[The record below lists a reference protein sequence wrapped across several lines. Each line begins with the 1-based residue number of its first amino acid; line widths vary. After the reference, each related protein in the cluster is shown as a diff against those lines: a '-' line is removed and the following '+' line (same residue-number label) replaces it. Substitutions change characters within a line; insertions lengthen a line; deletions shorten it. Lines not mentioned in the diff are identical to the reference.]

1 MGKLFGTDGI
11 RGVANKELLVPE
23 TVVRVGKAIG
33 ISLKKGHARHGKVL
47 IGKDTR
53 LSGYLIETAICS
65 GLCAVGVDPY
75 LVGPLPTPGIAF
87 LTSNMRAAYGVVISA
102 SHNPYY
108 DNGIKFFDADGFKL
122 SDSNEAAI
130 EELVFAPPPGYD
142 VSHGDI
148 GKAFR
153 IDDAV
158 GRYVVHLKYAFPKHM
173 DLEGVRIV
181 LDCANGAAY
190 KVAPWVF
197 EELGAEVI
205 VMNDEPDG
213 TNINERCGAI
223 HPEAMAKKV
232 VEVNAHLGLA
242 LDGDADRAIL
252 ADEKGE
258 IVHGDQVLAM
268 CATAWAKE
276 GRLKRNLVVATV
288 MSTMA
293 LDRFLAERGIGLLR
307 TQVGDRYVVEAMR
320 REGANIGGES
330 SGHFVFSDHST
341 SGDGILT
348 ALMVLELMLKANRP
362 LSELERILEPSPQ
375 VLLNV
380 ETNGHTAELLSGE
393 AFQASIRRLE
403 QKIGKTGRVFVRA
416 SGTQPLIRILIEGE
430 DRAVI
435 DDVGQEIL
443 EAIQGLNGNAKG
455 AFGGN
460 GRNALGS

>member
-11 RGVANKELLVPE
+11 RGIANKELLVPE
-23 TVVRVGKAIG
+23 TVVRIGKAIG
-33 ISLKKGHARHGKVL
+33 ISMKKGHVRHGKVL

-65 GLCAVGVDPY
+65 GLCSVGVDPY

-108 DNGIKFFDADGFKL
+108 DNGIKVFDSEGFKL
-122 SDSNEAAI
+122 TDASEAAI
-130 EELVFAPPPGYD
+130 EELVFSPPRGYD
-142 VSHGDI
+142 ASHGDI

-158 GRYVVHLKYAFPKHM
+158 GRYVVHLKHAFPKTM
-173 DLEGVRIV
+173 DLEGLRIV

-197 EELGAEVI
+197 EELGAEVF

-213 TNINERCGAI
+213 TNINEHCGAI
-223 HPEAMAKKV
+223 HPEAMARKV
-232 VEVNAHLGLA
+232 SELQAHLGLA

-252 ADEKGE
+252 VDEKGE

-268 CATAWAKE
+268 CATGWAKE
-276 GRLKRNLVVATV
+276 GRLKRNLLVATV
-288 MSTMA
+288 MSTLA
-293 LDRFLAERGIGLLR
+293 LDRFLEDRGMKVLR

-320 REGANIGGES
+320 REGVNIGGES
-330 SGHFVFSDHST
+330 SGHFVFSDHAT

-348 ALMVLELMLKANRP
+348 ALMVLEYMLKENRP
-362 LSELERILEPSPQ
+362 LSELKRILEPTPQ
-375 VLLNV
+375 VLLNI
-380 ETNGHTAELLSGE
+380 ETNGHKHGLLENGAVQE
-393 AFQASIRRLE
+393 KVRRLE
-403 QKIGKTGRVFVRA
+403 EKLGARGRILVRA

-430 DRAVI
+430 DRDVL
-435 DDVGQEIL
+435 DDAGQEIL
-443 EAIQGLNGNAKG
+443 EAIQAVNGNAKG
-455 AFGGN
+455 VVGGN

>member
-1 MGKLFGTDGI
+1 
-11 RGVANKELLVPE
+11 
-23 TVVRVGKAIG
+23 
-33 ISLKKGHARHGKVL
+33 
-47 IGKDTR
+47 
-53 LSGYLIETAICS
+53 
-65 GLCAVGVDPY
+65 
-75 LVGPLPTPGIAF
+75 
-87 LTSNMRAAYGVVISA
+87 
-102 SHNPYY
+102 
-108 DNGIKFFDADGFKL
+108 
-122 SDSNEAAI
+122 
-130 EELVFAPPPGYD
+130 
-142 VSHGDI
+142 
-148 GKAFR
+148 
-153 IDDAV
+153 
-158 GRYVVHLKYAFPKHM
+158 M

-223 HPEAMAKKV
+223 HPEAMARKV

-288 MSTMA
+288 MSTLA
-293 LDRFLAERGIGLLR
+293 LDRFLAEQGIGLLR

-330 SGHFVFSDHST
+330 SGHFVFSDHAT

-362 LSELERILEPSPQ
+362 LSELERVLEPSPQ

-393 AFQASIRRLE
+393 TFQASIRRLE

-430 DRAVI
+430 DRAVL

-455 AFGGN
+455 AFEGN